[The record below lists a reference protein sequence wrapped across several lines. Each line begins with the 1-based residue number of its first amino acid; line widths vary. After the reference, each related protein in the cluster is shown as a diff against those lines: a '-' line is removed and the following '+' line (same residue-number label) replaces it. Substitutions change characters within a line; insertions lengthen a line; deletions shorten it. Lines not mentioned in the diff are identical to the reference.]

1 LAAAGIE
8 VGVLSSGPGST
19 DQAET
24 GVRGFADPAN
34 HRTARRAGVPT
45 AAAIIDLDR
54 DSHVAMH
61 RQIAN
66 RLRDAIAG
74 SVYKPGEKIPTEPVL
89 TRQFGVSRITV
100 RQAIDALKREGL
112 VIRKQGKGTFVTVPT
127 VHYDLLE
134 LRGIYDD
141 LVAQGHDPQT
151 RLLAFSHAVPP
162 ARIAHRLG
170 TGQRKLLSWRRL
182 YEVRNKPFAV
192 ADVFLDTGRMR
203 LSREDVDR
211 NPTYRLLE
219 NLMQERIERA
229 DVSIC
234 YVRANA
240 SLAQILQ
247 LPRGAPLMLLER
259 VSYNDQGVPREH
271 SAYYARAEA
280 YEFSLTVRGK
290 LPMTSALR
298 AAR

>member
-1 LAAAGIE
+1 MCAIAAAG
-8 VGVLSSGPGST
+8 T
-19 DQAET
+19 AET
-24 GVRGFADPAN
+24 GSNMSSIRARTHAPDSGAQHPAG
-34 HRTARRAGVPT
+34 TPGEPGIAPLA
-45 AAAIIDLDR
+45 R
-54 DSHVAMH
+54 DSHVAMY

-66 RLRDAIAG
+66 LLRDAIAG
-74 SVYKPGEKIPTEPVL
+74 GLYKPGQKIPAEPLL

-100 RQAIDALKREGL
+100 RQAIDALSREGL
-112 VIRKQGKGTFVTVPT
+112 VIRKQGKGTFVAVPT

-134 LRGIYDD
+134 LRGIYDG
-141 LVAQGHDPQT
+141 LVAEGHNPQT
-151 RLLAFSHAVPP
+151 RLLDFAQAAPA
-162 ARIAHRLG
+162 ARIAQRLG
-170 TGQRKLLSWRRL
+170 SGQRKLLYWRRL
-182 YEVRNKPFAV
+182 YEVRGKPFAV
-192 ADVFLDTGRMR
+192 TDVYLDTGRLR
-203 LSREDVDR
+203 LTREQVDH

-219 NLMQERIERA
+219 HIMGEQIERA

-234 YVRANA
+234 FVRANA

-259 VSYNDQGVPREH
+259 VSYNDAGLAREH

-290 LPMTSALR
+290 LPVTSALR

>member
-1 LAAAGIE
+1 
-8 VGVLSSGPGST
+8 
-19 DQAET
+19 
-24 GVRGFADPAN
+24 
-34 HRTARRAGVPT
+34 
-45 AAAIIDLDR
+45 
-54 DSHVAMH
+54 MY
-61 RQIAN
+61 RQIADQ
-66 RLRDAIAG
+66 LRDAIAG
-74 SVYKPGEKIPTEPVL
+74 GVYKPGDKIPAEPL
-89 TRQFGVSRITV
+89 LIRQFDVSRITV
-100 RQAIDALKREGL
+100 RQAIDALTRERL
-112 VIRKQGKGTFVTVPT
+112 VIRKQGKGTFVAEPT

-134 LRGIYDD
+134 LRGIYDG
-141 LVAQGHDPQT
+141 LVAQGHAPKT
-151 RLLAFSHAVPP
+151 RLLAFSHTVPP
-162 ARIAHRLG
+162 ARIAQRLG
-170 TGQRKLLSWRRL
+170 AGQRKLVYWRRL
-182 YEVRNKPFAV
+182 YEVRGKPFAV

-203 LSREDVDR
+203 LTRDTVDR

-219 NLMQERIERA
+219 EIMQERIERA

-247 LPRGAPLMLLER
+247 LPRGAPLMVFER
-259 VSYNDQGVPREH
+259 VSYNDQGIPREH